1 MIRIPFDRCVIL
13 STLDFTQITDRLDSA
28 IYDPNFRSLSADNS
42 VPKHQRYVGQIRGFR
57 FLATPIIGH
66 KYLHLPFF
74 LSPTIS
80 GKIDSLHHG
89 YEISLA
95 VRLSNLTFTLLLTCL
110 GGLLTTLSSVFDNIL
125 GDSKNYQ
132 YLATWQIATIFYIAV
147 LAYFYF
153 SAWQATK
160 FFRNLFAQGFAVN
173 TQRNVVAPPAWNSD
187 FGIQEVED
195 FQWRTSA
202 PTPSSTDWLRKNLP
216 SFPAESS
223 KVR

>member
-28 IYDPNFRSLSADNS
+28 IYDPSFRSRSADNN
-42 VPKHQRYVGQIRGFR
+42 VPKQQCYLGQIRGFK
-57 FLATPIIGH
+57 FLATRIIGH
-66 KYLHLPFF
+66 KYLHLPIF

-80 GKIDSLHHG
+80 GDINSLHHG

-125 GDSKNYQ
+125 VDSKNYQ

-160 FFRNLFAQGFAVN
+160 FFRNLFAQGFMGN
-173 TQRNVVAPPAWNSD
+173 TPLNVVAQPAWNSD
-187 FGIQEVED
+187 FGLQEVED
-195 FQWRTSA
+195 FQWHTVSPGA
-202 PTPSSTDWLRKNLP
+202 SSTDWLRKNLP
-216 SFPAESS
+216 SFTADSG